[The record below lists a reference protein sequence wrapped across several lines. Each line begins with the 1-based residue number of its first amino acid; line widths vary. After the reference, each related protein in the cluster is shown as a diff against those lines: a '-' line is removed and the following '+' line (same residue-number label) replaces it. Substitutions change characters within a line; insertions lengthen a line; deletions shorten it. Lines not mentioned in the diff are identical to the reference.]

1 MTASLEVR
9 VELLKLARV
18 LGADPNSLDFLEGA
32 DLALLRELRHS
43 ISDHLLSRGQADFE
57 RVAVLAGHLPTAVSA
72 KLAEHALGPQLAGR
86 MAGLLSL
93 EQVRE
98 FVDRL
103 PAGFLADLAPV
114 VDLRSIGPLISDM
127 PEPKLAEAAWVLIER
142 EDWITIAAFVDSTPP
157 ERLASTIDEIDGEA
171 LLRIGLAME
180 SRSRMDE
187 ILGYLDDEKLRE
199 LLVAAAERNLG
210 AAAMHMIGA
219 LADDG
224 LIRVGA
230 RLADLTEAQQETLA
244 RELLG
249 DREFQREAERL
260 IERSPEAV
268 RVAIDRV
275 RPS

>member
-1 MTASLEVR
+1 
-9 VELLKLARV
+9 
-18 LGADPNSLDFLEGA
+18 
-32 DLALLRELRHS
+32 
-43 ISDHLLSRGQADFE
+43 
-57 RVAVLAGHLPTAVSA
+57 
-72 KLAEHALGPQLAGR
+72 
-86 MAGLLSL
+86 
-93 EQVRE
+93 
-98 FVDRL
+98 
-103 PAGFLADLAPV
+103 
-114 VDLRSIGPLISDM
+114 
-127 PEPKLAEAAWVLIER
+127 
-142 EDWITIAAFVDSTPP
+142 
-157 ERLASTIDEIDGEA
+157 
-171 LLRIGLAME
+171 
-180 SRSRMDE
+180 MDE

-268 RVAIDRV
+268 RVAIDQGQAELNSS
-275 RPS
+275 PGH